1 MAEVK
6 ATFDK
11 TIGDPFPHAL
21 LRDVFDEHFLEGLKE
36 EVMELHY
43 LQKSNDLYDFLQS
56 NDLKVSTH
64 THTHTVSMTVTY
76 PLLISSRRD
85 ALRRMSAS

>member
-64 THTHTVSMTVTY
+64 TFSVSMTVTY
-76 PLLISSRRD
+76 QLLISSRRD

>member
-21 LRDVFDEHFLEGLKE
+21 LRDVFDERFLEGLKD

-64 THTHTVSMTVTY
+64 SLC
-76 PLLISSRRD
+76 P
-85 ALRRMSAS
+85 